1 MHDDLSIVRRLLD
14 GDESTFASV
23 FDGYFPRL
31 YRFALAR
38 LDGDADEARDVV
50 QHSLCKAFERLD
62 TYRGEASLYGWVL
75 SICRNTLIDRARR
88 RSVQPPHISLTATED
103 VLETIAVALRG
114 PDDLQPDT
122 RTARLELLQIIQQTL
137 DYLPSHY
144 GNVLEWKYIENY
156 SVREIAARLDIAPKA
171 AESLL
176 TRARHAFREAI
187 LALTDSADI
196 LPFGVATSGR
206 GKDYA

>member
-1 MHDDLSIVRRLLD
+1 MHDDLLIVRRLLD
-14 GDESTFASV
+14 GDETTFVSV

-50 QHSLCKAFERLD
+50 QHSLCKAFESLN
-62 TYRGEASLYGWVL
+62 TYRGEASLYGWIL
-75 SICRNTLIDRARR
+75 RICRNTLIDRARR
-88 RSVQPPHISLTATED
+88 RSSRPPHIDLSTTDD
-103 VLETIAVALRG
+103 VLETIAEALRT
-114 PDDLQPDT
+114 PDSQQPENQ
-122 RTARLELLQIIQQTL
+122 TARMELLQIVQQTL

-144 GNVLEWKYIENY
+144 GSVLEWKYVEER
-156 SVREIAARLDIAPKA
+156 SVREIAAELAIAPKA

-176 TRARHAFREAI
+176 TRARQAFREAI
-187 LALTDSADI
+187 LALNDSADI
-196 LPFGVATSGR
+196 LPFSVATSGR

>member
-1 MHDDLSIVRRLLD
+1 MHDDLILARRLLA
-14 GDESTFASV
+14 GDESTFVSV

-31 YRFALAR
+31 YRFALTR

-50 QHSLCKAFERLD
+50 QQSLCKAFERLD
-62 TYRGEASLYGWVL
+62 TYRGEASLYGWML

-88 RSVQPPHISLTATED
+88 QAARPLHVPLAGGDD
-103 VLETIAVALRG
+103 VFEAIAEALRT
-114 PDDLQPDT
+114 PDDHQPEN
-122 RTARLELLQIIQQTL
+122 RMARIELLQIIQQTL

-144 GNVLEWKYIENY
+144 GNVLEWKYIEDDT
-156 SVREIAARLDIAPKA
+156 VKDIARKLEIAPKA

-176 TRARHAFREAI
+176 TRARSAFREAI
-187 LALTDSADI
+187 LAINDSADI
-196 LPFGVATSGR
+196 LPFGVAASGR